1 MQVQVQVQ
9 VQVAPT
15 WLGRSMRRN
24 WKPDLV
30 MTGELSWD
38 SSVVIRPA
46 CGTVVMEGLV
56 VTWRRVRRA
65 SWDMPEACPE
75 ATM

>member
-1 MQVQVQVQ
+1 
-9 VQVAPT
+9 
-15 WLGRSMRRN
+15 MRRN

-46 CGTVVMEGLV
+46 WGWWYRWWWGWMG
-56 VTWRRVRRA
+56 WRRWKVWRG
-65 SWDMPEACPE
+65 
-75 ATM
+75 

>member
-1 MQVQVQVQ
+1 MAALGAGAGAGAG
-9 VQVAPT
+9 APT
-15 WLGRSMRRN
+15 WLGLSMRRN

-46 CGTVVMEGLV
+46 WGWWYRWWWGWMG
-56 VTWRRVRRA
+56 WRRWKVWRG
-65 SWDMPEACPE
+65 
-75 ATM
+75 